1 MPTSL
6 EDLLAG
12 EDMIGGEVWCDALY
26 NNLKNLLRSAPDI
39 ICVDDEVVCVDNE
52 VATADA

>member
-6 EDLLAG
+6 VDLLAG
-12 EDMIGGEVWCDALY
+12 DDMVGGEIFCDEIY

-39 ICVDDEVVCVDNE
+39 ICVDNEVVCVDNE
-52 VATADA
+52 VVTLDA

>member
-6 EDLLAG
+6 VNLLAG
-12 EDMIGGEVWCDALY
+12 VDMVGGEIFCDEIY

-39 ICVDDEVVCVDNE
+39 ICVDNEVVCVDNE
-52 VATADA
+52 VVTLDA